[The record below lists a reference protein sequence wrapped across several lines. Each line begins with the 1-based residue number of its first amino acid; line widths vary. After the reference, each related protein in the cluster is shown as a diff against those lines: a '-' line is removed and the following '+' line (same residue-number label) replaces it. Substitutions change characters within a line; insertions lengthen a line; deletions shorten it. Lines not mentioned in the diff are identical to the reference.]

1 MISASVIA
9 AQSASY
15 GLIWFFH
22 VMEETFMRDIVALV
36 SPALHGLAESL
47 FIQNIINGLT
57 GNGLTVAGLVSVSR
71 NWDTT
76 LIRVYTVVGVL

>member
-1 MISASVIA
+1 MMISASVIA

-36 SPALHGLAESL
+36 SPALHGLAEL
-47 FIQNIINGLT
+47 FSYRILINGVT

-71 NWDTT
+71 NWI
-76 LIRVYTVVGVL
+76 LH